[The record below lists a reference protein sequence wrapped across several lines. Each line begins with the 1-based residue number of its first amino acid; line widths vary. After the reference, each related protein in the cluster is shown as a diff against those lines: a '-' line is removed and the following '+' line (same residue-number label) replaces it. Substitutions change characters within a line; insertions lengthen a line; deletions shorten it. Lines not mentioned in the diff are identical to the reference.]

1 MRHTTFR
8 SMASVFGLVG
18 AIAFVPTV
26 AQAQDGA
33 STARTDD
40 EIIVTAQR
48 REEKSLDVPI
58 SITAISPEALTNAG
72 VKQLGDIAKLTP
84 ALRFDSS
91 GTFVQPT
98 IRGVGTAITT
108 SGGGPNVGIYVDGFF
123 QSNPQTADFQL
134 LKVRSIQVLKGPQG
148 TLFGRNT
155 TGGAIIVTTADPST
169 DSAAEFRASYGRFN
183 AAKIQG
189 YATFGLGEKVALD
202 IEGIY
207 SRGDGYVTNIVNNDR
222 KVGKYENWSGRVGLK
237 AELSD
242 SISVLLRY
250 THTSANDPSALLTA
264 AFVDTSGQANFFG
277 PVSAA
282 GKAIYAANF
291 GTSSSTDK
299 PLLNL
304 ALLAPI
310 YPTFSR
316 GPLIAGGQFP
326 AGYTGPAFST
336 EPGTV
341 AAIQRISFVNKSDS
355 FQGTIKADLGFADLT
370 SYSQYRKDDSVNL
383 QDLDNS
389 AADFFYGHLGIDNE
403 TVSQEFLFNSKP
415 GGRLQWTFGLN
426 YFQNRDTYIF
436 GFAAEPGIRPFI
448 AFGGSSTTT
457 KSYAAFA
464 DMTYEVSPQFFVTA
478 GARYSHDVVTDAFFR
493 TTFADSFY
501 FGAAGQIIPLPAGT
515 LPQTAIPVPD
525 LKSNRVVPRVVLR
538 YKPSDQTS
546 IYASYTRGYKAGI
559 LNVGGSSLQPI
570 RPEVIDAFELGY
582 KFDNRTISFDVAA
595 YYYDYKD
602 LQVSSFQTGKAKIRN
617 AASSRVYGLEGNLR
631 YRVSDAFMMNV
642 GAAYTNARYKNFT
655 NAPYYSYCDP
665 VAPATSDTWCVP
677 VALGGSGPGGLTQT
691 TVDGSGFRM
700 QRAPEFTGTI
710 GATYKTPL
718 AGGELALSGN
728 LYLTSKFY
736 HDPTQQFLQGG
747 YETLSLRAQ
756 WSDPSDRFTI
766 AAFGDNITGKRFI
779 TVVSYNTIG
788 TGAAYNPPATWGIE
802 LGAKF

>member
-1 MRHTTFR
+1 MKFKSLSGST
-8 SMASVFGLVG
+8 SLIAMIGAMAFMPAAV
-18 AIAFVPTV
+18 
-26 AQAQDGA
+26 QAQDTGA
-33 STARTDD
+33 ETDRGS

-48 REEKSLDVPI
+48 RDERSVDVPI
-58 SITAISPEALTNAG
+58 SITAIGPEALANAN
-72 VKQLGDIAKLTP
+72 VEQLGDIAKLTP

-134 LKVRSIQVLKGPQG
+134 LKVSSIQVLKGPQG

-155 TGGAIIVTTADPST
+155 TGGAIIVTTNDPST
-169 DSAAEFRASYGRFN
+169 DPAAEFRASYGRFN
-183 AAKIQG
+183 ALKLQG
-189 YATFGLGEKVALD
+189 YGTFGLGERVAMDL
-202 IEGIY
+202 EGIY
-207 SRGDGYVTNIVNNDR
+207 SRGNGHVTNIVDNDR
-222 KVGKYENWSGRVGLK
+222 KVGAYENWSMRAGLK

-250 THTSANDPSALLTA
+250 THSETDDPTALMTA
-264 AFVDTSGQANFFG
+264 ALVDTDGQANFFA

-282 GKAIYAANF
+282 GKAIYQTNF
-291 GTSSSTDK
+291 GISNSK
-299 PLLNL
+299 GAPLVNL
-304 ALLAPI
+304 ALLPTL
-310 YPTFSR
+310 YPAFSR
-316 GPLIAGGQFP
+316 APLIAGGQLP
-326 AGYTGPAFST
+326 VGYTGPAYST
-336 EPGTV
+336 APGTV

-355 FQGTIKADLGFADLT
+355 IQGTIKADLGFADLT
-370 SYSQYRKDDSVNL
+370 SYTQYRKDDSVNL

-403 TVSQEFLFNSKP
+403 TFGQEFLLNSKP
-415 GGRLQWTFGLN
+415 GGKLQWTVGVN

-436 GFAAEPGIRPFI
+436 GFAAKGASPFI
-448 AFGGSSTTT
+448 PFGGSSTTT

-464 DMTYEVSPQFFVTA
+464 DMTYEVSPQFFITA
-478 GARYSHDVVTDAFFR
+478 GARYSHDIVTDAFFR
-493 TTFADSFY
+493 TTFADTFY
-501 FGAAGQIIPLPAGT
+501 FGETGNIIPLPAGT
-515 LPQTAIPVPD
+515 APQTAIPVPD

-570 RPEVIDAFELGY
+570 RPEVIDAFEVGY
-582 KFDNRTISFDVAA
+582 KYDDRALSLDIAA

-617 AASSRVYGLEGNLR
+617 AASSRIYGLEGNVR
-631 YRVSDAFMMNV
+631 YRVSDAFTLNA

-655 NAPYYSYCDP
+655 NAPYYAYCDP

-710 GATYKTPL
+710 GATYKAPL
-718 AGGELALSGN
+718 AGGELVLSGN
-728 LYLTSKFY
+728 LYYTSKFY
-736 HDPTQQFLQGG
+736 HDPTQQFVQNG
-747 YETLSLRAQ
+747 YEILSLRAA
-756 WSDPSDRFTI
+756 WTDSSDRFTLGV
-766 AAFGDNITGKRFI
+766 FGDNITGKRHI

-788 TGAAYNPPATWGIE
+788 TGAAWNPPATWGVEI
-802 LGAKF
+802 GAKF